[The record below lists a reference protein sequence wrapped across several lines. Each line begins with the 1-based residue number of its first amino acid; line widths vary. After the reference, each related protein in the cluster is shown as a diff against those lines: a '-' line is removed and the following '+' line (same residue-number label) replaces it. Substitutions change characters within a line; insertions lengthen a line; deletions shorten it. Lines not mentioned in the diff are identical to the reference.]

1 MNRLPG
7 LDLLRTLAIVWV
19 MLFHSFVVGGLG
31 EGYQWLSDY
40 GWMGVDLFFVLSG
53 YLIGSQVLKPLSRGQ
68 SPGFGDFYLRRVF
81 RVVPAFLVV
90 VALYAWWPAFR
101 EAEGL
106 QPVWQFLTFTV
117 NLLIDYK
124 HNKAF
129 SHAWSLCVEEHFYLV
144 FPWLAWWLTRRSSM
158 SKFIGVSLGLLAA
171 GMALRGYVW
180 VHDLA
185 PAREME
191 GLERGF
197 GLRYIEEIYYPTWM
211 RLDGLLAGVVLATV
225 KAYRPSWWERM
236 QNRSNLLLLGGLL
249 VVAASIWMFR
259 ERFDLLPTV
268 VGYPLLSIGLALLVV
283 AGAGNQSIIGRWRV
297 PGAGWLALIS
307 YSLYLTHKA
316 AMHLTESWFGAQL
329 EGHGLLAFVVYG
341 AAVLLMG
348 ALLHYSVEG
357 PFLRLR
363 ERLLL
368 RRKNIAAV
376 PEF

>member
-144 FPWLAWWLTRRSSM
+144 FPWLAWWLTRRPSM
-158 SKFIGVSLGLLAA
+158 SKFLVVSLGLLAA

-329 EGHGLLAFVVYG
+329 PGHGPLAFVVYG

-357 PFLRLR
+357 PFLRMR

>member
-144 FPWLAWWLTRRSSM
+144 FPWLAWWLTRRPSM
-158 SKFIGVSLGLLAA
+158 SKFLVVSLGLLAA

-180 VHDLA
+180 VNDLA

-329 EGHGLLAFVVYG
+329 QGHGPLAFVVYG

-357 PFLRLR
+357 PFLRMR